1 MSVSFRKLPER
12 AVHATGS
19 GGGPGRSRL
28 ASKAAGTASVA
39 LVLLASSLPVRA
51 ESLRIATWGADLS
64 RDGPGLLL
72 RDILGGEDP
81 GVEATVE
88 LLEEVRPDMLLLTEI
103 DWDAEGAALAALA
116 ERLSD
121 EGLDYPHRLALP
133 TNAGLPTGLDMDGNG
148 RTGEPRDAQGYGR
161 FRGHGG
167 MALLSRWPLSEVID
181 LSGLLW
187 RDLPGARLP
196 QVDGHPFPSE
206 EAQAAQRLSSAG
218 HWIVSAAP
226 PGGELALLAWAA
238 TPPVFDGPED
248 LNGRRNADELALWT
262 RVLDGAWGPLPP
274 AFVLLG
280 DAQLDPQD
288 GEGLR
293 ESIADLLA
301 DPRLQDPRP
310 ASEGA
315 SLAGDPRQSGDP
327 SLDTV
332 DWPED
337 GPGNLRVSYVLPSRT
352 WRVIGSGTL
361 WPAPGDPLA
370 SLAEAA
376 GPHRLV
382 WVDLDR

>member
-1 MSVSFRKLPER
+1 M
-12 AVHATGS
+12 
-19 GGGPGRSRL
+19 
-28 ASKAAGTASVA
+28 
-39 LVLLASSLPVRA
+39 LVLALSTLPVGA

-81 GVEATVE
+81 GVEATAA
-88 LLEEVRPDMLLLTEI
+88 LLGEVRPDLLLLTDI
-103 DWDAEGAALAALA
+103 DWDADGVALAALA
-116 ERLSD
+116 DRLAA
-121 EGLDYPHRLALP
+121 EGLSYPHRLALP

-161 FRGHGG
+161 FRGQGG
-167 MALLSRWPLSEVID
+167 MALLSRWPLGEVRD
-181 LSGLLW
+181 LSALLW

-196 QVDGHPFPSE
+196 SVDGQPFPSE
-206 EAQAAQRLSSAG
+206 EAQAVQRLSSSG
-218 HWIVSAAP
+218 HWIVSVAA

-248 LNGRRNADELALWT
+248 LNGRRNADELAVWT
-262 RVLDGAWGPLPP
+262 RALDGAWGPLPP

-288 GEGLR
+288 GDGLR
-293 ESIADLLA
+293 EAIASLLA

-310 ASEGA
+310 SSEGA
-315 SLAGDPRQSGDP
+315 RLAGDPGHRGDP
-327 SLDTV
+327 ALDTV

-337 GPGNLRVSYVLPSRT
+337 GPGNLRVAYVLPSRAL
-352 WRVIGSGTL
+352 RVVDSGTL
-361 WPAPGDPLA
+361 WPLPGDALA
-370 SLAEAA
+370 ALAEAA
-376 GPHRLV
+376 GLHRLV